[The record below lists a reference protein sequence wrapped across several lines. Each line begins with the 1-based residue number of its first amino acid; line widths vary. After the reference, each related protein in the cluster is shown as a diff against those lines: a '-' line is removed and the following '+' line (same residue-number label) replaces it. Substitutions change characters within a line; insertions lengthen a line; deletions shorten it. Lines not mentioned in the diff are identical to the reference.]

1 MHQSCRILRLL
12 ISIVCVMLASPSCSD
27 GESPP
32 PPPPQE
38 SASAPKA
45 APPSTD
51 SPDKLFAE
59 LGAAYADAAKVL
71 KGFYDGG
78 GKDAQAWA
86 TAFSLECRRLSL
98 IARANAMLAAHP
110 DWKDTSRQ
118 WFDRTVKPSYARFS
132 DQAKRFNSVMM
143 SKSKSEQG
151 EIDAGDRFA
160 KLLHE
165 ASRLLA
171 VSDPA
176 AQARMDLL
184 RSDDS
189 DARRQDVTKSEETWS
204 TFKERLGLPA
214 SEYRIR

>member
-1 MHQSCRILRLL
+1 MHQSCCVLRLL
-12 ISIVCVMLASPSCSD
+12 ISVVCVILASPSCSD
-27 GESPP
+27 GEPP
-32 PPPPQE
+32 PPPPA
-38 SASAPKA
+38 SASVPKT

-59 LGAAYADAAKVL
+59 LGAAYADAAKAL

-118 WFDRTVKPSYARFS
+118 WFDRNVKPSYARFA
-132 DQAKRFNSVMM
+132 DQAKRFNSVMIST
-143 SKSKSEQG
+143 SKSKQG
-151 EIDAGDRFA
+151 DVDAGDRFA
-160 KLLHE
+160 KLQEE
-165 ASRLLA
+165 ASKLLA
-171 VSDPA
+171 TSDPT

-184 RSDDS
+184 RSGDA
-189 DARRQDVTKSEETWS
+189 DARRQDVTKSAGTWS

-214 SEYRIR
+214 SEYGFW

>member
-1 MHQSCRILRLL
+1 MHQSCRVARLL
-12 ISIVCVMLASPSCSD
+12 LGITCVALTALSCS
-27 GESPP
+27 EEEPP
-32 PPPPQE
+32 PPPPA
-38 SASAPKA
+38 SASVPKA
-45 APPSTD
+45 APSSTD

-86 TAFSLECRRLSL
+86 TTFSLECRRLSL

-118 WFDRTVKPSYARFS
+118 WFDRTVKQPYARYA

-143 SKSKSEQG
+143 SASKSKQG
-151 EIDAGDRFA
+151 DIDAGDRFA
-160 KLLHE
+160 TLENEASKLLGT
-165 ASRLLA
+165 
-171 VSDPA
+171 SDPA

-184 RSDDS
+184 RTADPE
-189 DARRQDVTKSEETWS
+189 ARRREMTKSAETWG
-204 TFKERLGLPA
+204 TFKEQLALP
-214 SEYRIR
+214 SGEYKVW

>member
-1 MHQSCRILRLL
+1 MRTPRRFLSPILG
-12 ISIVCVMLASPSCSD
+12 IACVMLAAPACSD
-27 GESPP
+27 EEAPP
-32 PPPPQE
+32 PPPA
-38 SASAPKA
+38 SASVPKT

-59 LGAAYADAAKVL
+59 LGAAYADAAKAL

-118 WFDRTVKPSYARFS
+118 WFDRTVKPSYARFA
-132 DQAKRFNSVMM
+132 DQAKRFNSVMIST
-143 SKSKSEQG
+143 SKSKQG
-151 EIDAGDRFA
+151 DVDAGDRFA
-160 KLLHE
+160 KLQEE
-165 ASRLLA
+165 ASKLLA
-171 VSDPA
+171 ASDPT

-184 RSDDS
+184 RSGDA
-189 DARRQDVTKSEETWS
+189 DARRQDVTKSTGTWS

-214 SEYRIR
+214 SEYGFW

>member
-1 MHQSCRILRLL
+1 MHQSCCVLRLL
-12 ISIVCVMLASPSCSD
+12 ISVVCVILASPSCSD
-27 GESPP
+27 GEPP
-32 PPPPQE
+32 PPPPA
-38 SASAPKA
+38 SASVPKT

-59 LGAAYADAAKVL
+59 LGAAYADAAKAL

-118 WFDRTVKPSYARFS
+118 WFDRNVKPSYARFA
-132 DQAKRFNSVMM
+132 DQAKRFNSVMIST
-143 SKSKSEQG
+143 SKSKQG
-151 EIDAGDRFA
+151 DVDAGDRFA
-160 KLLHE
+160 KLQEE
-165 ASRLLA
+165 ASKLLA
-171 VSDPA
+171 TSDPA

-184 RSDDS
+184 RSGDA
-189 DARRQDVTKSEETWS
+189 DARRQDVTKSAGTWS

-214 SEYRIR
+214 SEYGFW